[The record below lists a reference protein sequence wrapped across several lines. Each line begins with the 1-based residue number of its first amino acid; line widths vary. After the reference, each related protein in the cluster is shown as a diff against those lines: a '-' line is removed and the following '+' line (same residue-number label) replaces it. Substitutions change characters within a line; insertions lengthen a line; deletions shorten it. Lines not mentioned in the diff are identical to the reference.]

1 MNIFIPFFDYDV
13 SLSEMEMSFYVII
26 AVGGQFVFSNVYNL
40 TVDGVGS
47 HCVCEEINRG
57 GLGFN
62 LACRVIS

>member
-26 AVGGQFVFSNVYNL
+26 AVGGQFVFSNL

-47 HCVCEEINRG
+47 HCVCEEINCG
-57 GLGFN
+57 GFGFN
-62 LACRVIS
+62 LACLVIS